1 MYFKKSNWREPGAA
15 HNFNHLTNT
24 MSNFGSGDSDFM
36 PTGPQSSF
44 RRGQKRRSRGTP
56 LTAKQKGQIASI
68 KFARIA
74 PWADM
79 GAMRVQRGT
88 DENLARFGA
97 SFKTASDEQK
107 SLRRSSGYT
116 GRGKYNHLRAGW
128 RAATPYLKRAALSGI
143 SAVMGGGLYTE
154 GSGLYRTNNLIAGEG
169 SRPSMTFESSN
180 DETQSLILTHK
191 EYVSDIFGPGSAA
204 FTNVAYPVNPGLSA
218 QFPFLAQFA
227 ANFDEYELI
236 QMIFEFH
243 STVDSSVNTSTG
255 NTGTIIMATNYKSD
269 AQPFLTK
276 EEMIQYHGGVSGRLT
291 DNMHHG
297 VECDPSKN
305 AMGGAKFIRSTP
317 VANSDIKTYDSGIF
331 QLAVQNCPTAF
342 QNNQIGELWVHYKVK
357 LSKPKLTVA
366 LGNAA
371 TAAKFLSNA
380 APTFALLMG
389 NSQTKLLSAF
399 NNNFV
404 PLISDQ
410 TSGKITITFP
420 AQLSGVFEIVYAL
433 EATTVSSTTAVAPV
447 LGGQVSGWY
456 DVYAS
461 TGATNPVAG
470 ASTRASYYTNGVH
483 ISSASDSW
491 SYMIRVKVL
500 QATGGTNNTV
510 TFTPLGSAGVINTGV
525 QASLEIR
532 EIGNQFQQTNQIH
545 NALFQDVNGLQ
556 VVV

>member
-15 HNFNHLTNT
+15 HNFKHSTKI
-24 MSNFGSGDSDFM
+24 MSNFGAVNWPERRKRARSSG
-36 PTGPQSSF
+36 GPGLS
-44 RRGQKRRSRGTP
+44 
-56 LTAKQKGQIASI
+56 AKQKGQIASI

-74 PWADM
+74 PWSEM
-79 GAMRVQRGT
+79 GQMRVQRGT
-88 DENLARFGA
+88 DENLARFGETYKKA
-97 SFKTASDEQK
+97 SEEQR
-107 SLRRSSGYT
+107 SLRKSSGYT

-128 RAATPYLKRAALSGI
+128 RAATPYLKRAALSGL

-180 DETQSLILTHK
+180 DETQSLVLTHK
-191 EYVSDIFGPGSAA
+191 EYVSDIFGPGSSA
-204 FTNVAYPVNPGLSA
+204 FTNTSYAINPGLSA
-218 QFPFLAQFA
+218 HFPFLAQFA
-227 ANFDEYELI
+227 ANFDEYELL

-255 NTGTIIMATNYKSD
+255 NTGTIIMTTNYKSD

-291 DNMHHG
+291 DNMSHG

-305 AMGGAKFIRSTP
+305 AMGGAKFVRSTP

-357 LSKPKLTVA
+357 LMKPKLTVA
-366 LGNAA
+366 LGNAS

-380 APTFALLMG
+380 APTTAKLMG
-389 NSQTKLLSAF
+389 NSLTTILSAY

-410 TSGKITITFP
+410 TSREISITFP
-420 AQLSGVFEIVYAL
+420 AQLSGVFEIVYML
-433 EATTVSSTTAVAPV
+433 EAATVNVSTLAAPV
-447 LGGQVSGWY
+447 LTGQVTGWY
-456 DVYAS
+456 DLYAT

-470 ASTRASYYTNGVH
+470 ASTRASFHTNANYTNG
-483 ISSASDSW
+483 INSDCW
-491 SYMIRVKVL
+491 IYIIRVKIL
-500 QATGGTNNTV
+500 QASGGANNVV
-510 TFTPLGSAGVINTGV
+510 TFSPIGSAGVVTTGV

-532 EIGNQFQQTNQIH
+532 EIGSQFQQTNKIQ
-545 NALFQDVNGLQ
+545 NPLYQDVNGLP
-556 VVV
+556 VVI